1 MQEKKWKV
9 RLSPET
15 YISIKYIRNYVYLL
29 LQGKNIV
36 VETTFKRNFL
46 YAKKKFHMP
55 RNNFSV
61 DFYTQHFNGEI
72 STVFVLLY
80 STEIHM

>member
-1 MQEKKWKV
+1 MQ
-9 RLSPET
+9 
-15 YISIKYIRNYVYLL
+15 I
-29 LQGKNIV
+29 
-36 VETTFKRNFL
+36 
-46 YAKKKFHMP
+46 KFHKP